1 MKPAKAKYTTLQQI
15 CNLIPRNLVAKL
27 AKKHGVDKQARSFSP
42 WSHVVAMLHAQLAHS
57 LSLNDIA
64 DTLKNHASSLAT
76 IRRAEPPSR
85 NGLSH
90 ANRERNADM
99 AEELFWETLKHIQTL
114 HPKFGAGHKYSG
126 LPRRFKRTIY
136 AIDST
141 TIQLVANCMDWAKHR
156 RRKAAAKCHM
166 QLNLQTFLPQFA
178 IIKAANTH
186 DSTEAAAL
194 CANLKDGEIALFDKA
209 YVDFGHLASLRGRGV
224 FWVTRAKDNMRYDTV
239 GQHSAPRGR
248 IYRDELI
255 VLTTEKSRQAYPEVL
270 RLVEADV
277 EINGKLKRMIFITD
291 NFAWSPTSV
300 CDLYKCRWGIEVFF
314 KQIKQTLQ
322 LADFLGHN
330 ENAVR
335 WQLWT
340 ALLAYLLLRF
350 IGFTGQWTRS
360 FRRLFTLL
368 RGVLFS
374 RLDMFS
380 VLECCGTARDSPRMV
395 AAPQNAYLPGFEM
408 YAERK

>member
-1 MKPAKAKYTTLQQI
+1 M
-15 CNLIPRNLVAKL
+15 N
-27 AKKHGVDKQARSFSP
+27 
-42 WSHVVAMLHAQLAHS
+42 
-57 LSLNDIA
+57 
-64 DTLKNHASSLAT
+64 
-76 IRRAEPPSR
+76 
-85 NGLSH
+85 
-90 ANRERNADM
+90 
-99 AEELFWETLKHIQTL
+99 
-114 HPKFGAGHKYSG
+114 
-126 LPRRFKRTIY
+126 
-136 AIDST
+136 
-141 TIQLVANCMDWAKHR
+141 
-156 RRKAAAKCHM
+156 
-166 QLNLQTFLPQFA
+166 
-178 IIKAANTH
+178 
-186 DSTEAAAL
+186 STEAAAL
-194 CANLKDGEIALFDKA
+194 CANLQAGEIALFDKA
-209 YVDFGHLASLRGRGV
+209 YVDFGHLASLSGRGV
-224 FWVTRAKDNMRYDTV
+224 FWVTRAKDNMRYETV
-239 GQHSAPRGR
+239 GQHSAPKGR

-255 VLTTEKSRQAYPEVL
+255 VLTTEKSRKAYPEVL

-277 EINGKLKRMIFITD
+277 EINGQLKRMIFIT
-291 NFAWSPTSV
+291 NNLKWSPTSV

-350 IGFTGQWTRS
+350 IGFKGQWTRS

-374 RLDMFS
+374 RLELFS

-408 YAERK
+408 FAAEK